1 MVRYDVRDA
10 TLLLTDATILG
21 VAGPKAPAGR
31 LGSLFVINP
40 NVLFHKTAGF
50 ADVAALAALVVAELH
65 PIKLP
70 LIAIV
75 CAPLD
80 MKQPVP
86 SFPASLYRL
95 DVIAY
100 PWV

>member
-1 MVRYDVRDA
+1 M
-10 TLLLTDATILG
+10 LG
-21 VAGPKAPAGR
+21 VTGPKAPAGR
-31 LGSLFVINP
+31 LGLSFVIKP
-40 NVLFHKTAGF
+40 YVFSHKTAGL
-50 ADVAALAALVVAELH
+50 AAVAAFAAMVVVEAYPSEA
-65 PIKLP
+65 P

-95 DVIAY
+95 DIIAY